1 MLAGEKLRPGRRSGH
16 CKNRHPCEPALMSLH
31 LRHIGKPQLFFRG
44 GLYAPRICV
53 PIASKSPGFLYDEW
67 VLFLR
72 EDSMARIRLVTP
84 DIAPPEVLEIY
95 EKTLR
100 GKPGNAQK
108 ALAHRPEML
117 KNFLPFY
124 ASVGR
129 SLDRK
134 LYELIYLR
142 VSFIN
147 GCRYCTQHHV
157 ASSKRAGLT
166 AEDWSALRA
175 GNYSRFSERERA
187 ALTYVEKLT
196 RAPHE
201 ISEAEFDELK
211 KHFSDAEIVDLHMLT
226 GLANLTNR
234 LTDPLGLELEFPE
247 EKV

>member
-1 MLAGEKLRPGRRSGH
+1 MRSAR
-16 CKNRHPCEPALMSLH
+16 NDP
-31 LRHIGKPQLFFRG
+31 
-44 GLYAPRICV
+44 ICDDEDQSV
-53 PIASKSPGFLYDEW
+53 PLSILEN
-67 VLFLR
+67 
-72 EDSMARIRLVTP
+72 SMARISLVS
-84 DIAPPEVLEIY
+84 PESANAEVKEIY

-117 KNFLPFY
+117 KNFLSFY

-142 VSFIN
+142 VSFLN
-147 GCRYCTQHHV
+147 GCHYCIQHHV
-157 ASSKRAGLT
+157 ASSKRVGLT
-166 AEDWSALRA
+166 AEDWTALKA
-175 GNYSRFSERERA
+175 GDYSRYSDKERA

-196 RAPHE
+196 RTPHDVGNADFAVLSKQF
-201 ISEAEFDELK
+201 SEP
-211 KHFSDAEIVDLHMLT
+211 EIVDIHLLT

-234 LTDPLGLELEFPE
+234 FTDPLGLEVEFPE